1 MNSARL
7 RPNLLLAALLAL
19 LLASALIAQIGG
31 GSVVGNVT
39 DPSGAA
45 LPGANITITNT
56 ETNIKNTT
64 TTNVSGY
71 YEFPLLPAGRY
82 VLEAEASGFSRTRI
96 DEFTLNTG
104 TRPRFDIPLG
114 VKELVER
121 VTVEAAAPMINA
133 TTTDLGVVMEEQKI
147 RDLPLN
153 GRNYQQLV
161 GLQAGV
167 INRPNTQTG
176 GRGGI
181 EFNGSPSFGNNL
193 MMDGIDMSFGEH
205 NGAGSAA
212 GLSGGGIINTLS
224 VEAIE
229 EFKTAQSAFA
239 AEYGRA
245 TGGVL
250 NVTTK
255 GGTNRFHGTLF
266 EFFRNDK
273 LDANSFEN
281 NRRAIPNNPW
291 RQNQFGANLGG
302 PVWIPKLINGKDKLF
317 FFFNYEAAIARK
329 GVTYQGNTATDLL
342 RNSVTPALREHMS
355 TMPTYCDFPVAGNP
369 YVCHHYRVDKETYDE
384 WTNLARV
391 DYSTGPHRL
400 TLRYNYTNQ
409 DFARPNSIKEISRIF
424 YPVRSH
430 NALVQETWTISPRM
444 FNEVR
449 AGYSRFDMDRRSPTL
464 LVEPAFFNVPLI
476 GDSDFQSRLWT
487 LTNTY
492 QLADNFTFIKGR
504 HTIKAGVD
512 LRDMRARR
520 NQATNPTHYYADINA
535 LIADKPFQI
544 RLTGGN
550 PGRGYTSVESGYFV
564 QDDFRV
570 SRRLQINAG
579 LRYEYYTP
587 LTGAWPLATRDPFGA
602 FATNKDPM
610 YEPDRN
616 NFAPRLGL
624 VFDVTG
630 NQKLVIR
637 TGAGITYA
645 PQQPFFYY
653 DQQFI
658 SPQIPFSANLNT
670 STDIPA
676 GVPTGFPFSQAYIN
690 NLIANPAL
698 LPKGLLLGRNV
709 TDPGRRDEYAGQW
722 NFVVQSAISKEWSVQ
737 AGYSASRGI
746 NLLNT
751 QFPNLIL
758 PSGQRPVPTIGE
770 VNVVTSEGRS
780 FYNSLQ
786 LQSTYRGKRGTSL
799 NFYYTLGK
807 NMTYAASDMSE
818 GPRQQD
824 IQDFSNIAGSTGPK
838 AGDIRHIITTV
849 YTYEIPL
856 PGAISSHS
864 VGKAILGGWN
874 VQGIISWRSGMAL
887 NPVTGLD
894 LVGNGRNVGTRPDV
908 IAGSPLY
915 ASDSTPPG
923 GNTAFTYAVKTW
935 LNQAAFDA
943 RTPRAQRR
951 FGTASY
957 NMVYGPHAVGFD
969 GSINKNF
976 SISERQR
983 VQFRA
988 EFFNAFNH
996 PNDNNPDM
1004 TSGTNLTFPNL
1015 NVNPTF
1021 GLIMAKS
1028 GNRNIQLGLKYMF

>member
-1 MNSARL
+1 MLSARPCSIL
-7 RPNLLLAALLAL
+7 RLAVLLCALGGALL
-19 LLASALIAQIGG
+19 AQIGG
-31 GSVVGNVT
+31 GSVVGNVA
-39 DPSGAA
+39 DQSGAA
-45 LPGANITITNT
+45 IPNATITIINT
-56 ETNIKNTT
+56 ETNIRNTT
-64 TTNVSGY
+64 NTNVSGY

-82 VLEAEASGFSRTRI
+82 VIEAEATGFSKTKV
-96 DEFTLNTG
+96 DAFTLNTG
-104 TRPRFDIPLG
+104 TRPRFDLKLG
-114 VKELVER
+114 VKEMVEQI
-121 VTVEAAAPMINA
+121 TVEGTAPMVNA
-133 TTTDLGVVMEEQKI
+133 TTTDLGVVMEQHKI
-147 RDLPLN
+147 QELPLN

-193 MMDGIDMSFGEH
+193 MMDGIDMSFGES
-205 NGAGSAA
+205 NSAGAAA
-212 GLSGGGIINTLS
+212 GLSGNGIINTLS

-250 NVTTK
+250 NITTK
-255 GGTNRFHGTLF
+255 SGTNTFHGALF

-273 LDANSFEN
+273 LDANSYEN
-281 NRRAIPNNPW
+281 NRRSIANNPW

-329 GVTYQGNTATDLL
+329 AVTYTGNTPTQLL
-342 RNSVTPALREHMS
+342 RDSVTPALKEHMAS
-355 TMPTYCDFPVAGNP
+355 MPTYCDYPIAGNP

-391 DYSTGPHRL
+391 DYATGAHRL
-400 TLRYNYTNQ
+400 ALRYNYTNQ
-409 DFARPNSIKEISRIF
+409 DYSRPNSIKEISRIN

-430 NALVQETWTISPRM
+430 NALVQETWTISSRM

-464 LVEPAFFNVPLI
+464 LTEPAFFNVPLI

-504 HTIKAGVD
+504 HTIKAGLD
-512 LRDMRARR
+512 MRDMRARR
-520 NQATNPTHYYADINA
+520 NQATNPTHYYADIPS

-550 PGRGYTSVESGYFV
+550 PGRGYTSLESGFFI

-570 SRRLQINAG
+570 NRRLQINAG

-587 LTGAWPLATRDPFGA
+587 LTGAWPLATRNPFGA
-602 FATNKDPM
+602 FATNHDPM
-610 YEPDRN
+610 YQADAN
-616 NFAPRLGL
+616 NFGPRLGL

-637 TGAGITYA
+637 TGAGITFA

-658 SPQIPFSANLNT
+658 SPVIPFSANLNT
-670 STDIPA
+670 STDIPP
-676 GVPTGFPFSQAYIN
+676 GVATSFPFPQAYIN
-690 NLIANPAL
+690 ALIANPAL

-722 NFVVQSAISKEWSVQ
+722 NFAVQSAISREWSVQ
-737 AGYSASRGI
+737 ATYSASRGI

-751 QFPNLIL
+751 EFPNLIL
-758 PSGQRPVPTIGE
+758 PNGQRPVPTIGE

-786 LQSTYRGKRGTSL
+786 MQSTYRGKRGTTFNL
-799 NFYYTLGK
+799 YYTLGK

-838 AGDIRHIITTV
+838 AGDIRHIVTAV
-849 YTYEIPL
+849 YTYEVPL
-856 PGAISSHS
+856 PSGLALHAAT
-864 VGKAILGGWN
+864 KALLGGWN
-874 VQGIISWRSGMAL
+874 LQGIISWRTGISL

-908 IAGSPLY
+908 IAGSPIY
-915 ASDSTPPG
+915 ASDQTPPG
-923 GNTAFTYAVKTW
+923 NNSAFTYAVKTW

-943 RTPRAQRR
+943 RTPKALKR
-951 FGTASY
+951 FGSASY
-957 NMVYGPHAVGFD
+957 NMVYGPHAAGFD
-969 GSINKNF
+969 GSVNKYFRITENH
-976 SISERQR
+976 R

-996 PNDNNPDM
+996 PNDSNPDM
-1004 TSGTNLTFPNL
+1004 TSGSNLSFPNL

-1021 GLIMAKS
+1021 GVIMGKG
-1028 GNRNIQLGLKYMF
+1028 GNRNIQLALKYMF